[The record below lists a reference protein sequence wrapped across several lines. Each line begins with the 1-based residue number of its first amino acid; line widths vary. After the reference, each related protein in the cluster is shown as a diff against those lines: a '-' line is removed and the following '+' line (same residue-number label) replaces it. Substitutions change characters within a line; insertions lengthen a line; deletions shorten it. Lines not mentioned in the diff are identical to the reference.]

1 MHIIIKDLYLSIWLH
16 KLNQTHTIKQK
27 RWKNWSPL
35 KHCWQKF
42 YTIKMVKYF
51 DVWKINNDRKFESN
65 KHYWN
70 SSNENFDRFLKQKKK
85 RIKWKICIINKT
97 LNWIL
102 IESYNI
108 VLLVNFSSEI
118 LSRMQQQKK
127 DTRSII
133 FNSSLSQAAGIQLGY
148 QFNRP
153 YWFKIHHEAPSRLVY
168 CMGTVVNSWLYVSM
182 KSTPW
187 KQNENRRFW

>member
-1 MHIIIKDLYLSIWLH
+1 MAFSLPK
-16 KLNQTHTIKQK
+16 
-27 RWKNWSPL
+27 
-35 KHCWQKF
+35 
-42 YTIKMVKYF
+42 
-51 DVWKINNDRKFESN
+51 
-65 KHYWN
+65 
-70 SSNENFDRFLKQKKK
+70 
-85 RIKWKICIINKT
+85 
-97 LNWIL
+97 IL

-153 YWFKIHHEAPSRLVY
+153 Y
-168 CMGTVVNSWLYVSM
+168 
-182 KSTPW
+182 
-187 KQNENRRFW
+187 